1 MHAQIQITPA
11 QLEYYLAMGEREG
24 HNKHTHESTCIYSNR
39 VEEGR
44 ILQRA
49 HMANRVEEGRILQR
63 ALDVFC
69 DLIPTISPEYVW
81 YVSLPLFYP

>member
-11 QLEYYLAMGEREG
+11 QLEYYQAMGEREG
-24 HNKHTHESTCIYSNR
+24 HTRHTHESTCIYSNR
-39 VEEGR
+39 VEEGI

-63 ALDVFC
+63 ALAVFC